1 MAIFDRNLNII
12 GLDENEIFVFGSN
25 KAGRHGMGAAR
36 TAMRWGAK
44 YGKGEG
50 LMGQTYALPTKDENL
65 GVLSYSEI
73 EIHIDK
79 FCKSAR
85 LLSGLTFLLTA
96 VGTGLAGLSEDRIRK
111 ILHKNN
117 PPPNVIPWYAF
128 RRYNETF
135 DAVPLW

>member
-1 MAIFDRNLNII
+1 MALFDKNLNII

-50 LMGQTYALPTKDENL
+50 MMGQTYALPTKDENL
-65 GVLSYSEI
+65 NVLSYHEI
-73 EIHIDK
+73 ELYIDK
-79 FCKSAR
+79 LCKAAR
-85 LLSGLTFLLTA
+85 LLPGLTFLLTA
-96 VGTGLAGLSEDRIRK
+96 VGTGLAGLSEARIK
-111 ILHKNN
+111 QILGKCS

-128 RRYNETF
+128 QRYNEACNT
-135 DAVPLW
+135 VSLW